1 MEVEQWL
8 HMANGDGEN
17 SYATNSRLQEKA
29 MLETR
34 PVLQGAVVELYRSLP
49 DKSTMVVADLGC
61 SSGPNTLLLVSEV
74 IGTISDHN
82 REEEQEQRPPAAAM
96 ELQFFLNDLPGNDF
110 NLVFRSLDRLQELT
124 ADRRPQYYV
133 AGMPGSFYTRLF
145 PCRSVHLFHSSY
157 SLMWRSKVPDELSR
171 GAYLNEESIY
181 IGKSTPPA
189 VIKLYQE
196 EYQKDLSLFLTLRF
210 NELVRGGHMVLTFL
224 GRKSKDMLL
233 HGEASSM
240 WDLLAQALLSLVLKG
255 LVEKEKLVSFNL
267 PFYAPSMDEVKAVV
281 EENNLFNVEHMSVFE
296 SSWDPQD
303 YDTNDDV
310 VLGCSSSGLNVAR
323 CIRAVAEPL
332 IKKHF
337 GEAILDDLFMVY
349 ASMIS
354 KHLKKAKAKYPIII
368 IYLKAKH

>member
-1 MEVEQWL
+1 
-8 HMANGDGEN
+8 
-17 SYATNSRLQEKA
+17 
-29 MLETR
+29 
-34 PVLQGAVVELYRSLP
+34 
-49 DKSTMVVADLGC
+49 
-61 SSGPNTLLLVSEV
+61 
-74 IGTISDHN
+74 
-82 REEEQEQRPPAAAM
+82 M

-124 ADRRPQYYV
+124 ADRRLQYYV

-196 EYQKDLSLFLTLRF
+196 EYHKDLSLFLTLRF

-303 YDTNDDV
+303 DDTNDDV

>member
-17 SYATNSRLQEKA
+17 SYATNSRLQERA
-29 MLETR
+29 MFETR

-49 DKSTMVVADLGC
+49 AKSTMVVADLGC

-74 IGTISDHN
+74 IGTISDHH
-82 REEEQEQRPPAAAM
+82 REAEQEQRPPAAAM

-110 NLVFRSLDRLQELT
+110 NLVFRSLDRLQKLT

-157 SLMWRSKVPDELSR
+157 SLMWRSKVPDELSG

-210 NELVRGGHMVLTFL
+210 NELVCGGHMVLTFL

-267 PFYAPSMDEVKAVV
+267 PFYAPSVDEVKTVV

-303 YDTNDDV
+303 DDTHDDV
-310 VLGCSSSGLNVAR
+310 VLGCTSSGLNVAR
-323 CIRAVAEPL
+323 CIRAVVEPL

>member
-34 PVLQGAVVELYRSLP
+34 LVLLGAVVELYRSLP

-110 NLVFRSLDRLQELT
+110 NLVFRSLGRLQELT

-133 AGMPGSFYTRLF
+133 ARMPGSFYTRLF

-157 SLMWRSKVPDELSR
+157 SFMWRSKVR
-171 GAYLNEESIY
+171 AY
-181 IGKSTPPA
+181 KP
-189 VIKLYQE
+189 
-196 EYQKDLSLFLTLRF
+196 
-210 NELVRGGHMVLTFL
+210 VRGIV
-224 GRKSKDMLL
+224 
-233 HGEASSM
+233 
-240 WDLLAQALLSLVLKG
+240 
-255 LVEKEKLVSFNL
+255 
-267 PFYAPSMDEVKAVV
+267 
-281 EENNLFNVEHMSVFE
+281 
-296 SSWDPQD
+296 
-303 YDTNDDV
+303 
-310 VLGCSSSGLNVAR
+310 
-323 CIRAVAEPL
+323 
-332 IKKHF
+332 
-337 GEAILDDLFMVY
+337 
-349 ASMIS
+349 
-354 KHLKKAKAKYPIII
+354 
-368 IYLKAKH
+368 

>member
-1 MEVEQWL
+1 M
-8 HMANGDGEN
+8 
-17 SYATNSRLQEKA
+17 
-29 MLETR
+29 
-34 PVLQGAVVELYRSLP
+34 
-49 DKSTMVVADLGC
+49 
-61 SSGPNTLLLVSEV
+61 
-74 IGTISDHN
+74 
-82 REEEQEQRPPAAAM
+82 
-96 ELQFFLNDLPGNDF
+96 
-110 NLVFRSLDRLQELT
+110 
-124 ADRRPQYYV
+124 
-133 AGMPGSFYTRLF
+133 
-145 PCRSVHLFHSSY
+145 
-157 SLMWRSKVPDELSR
+157 
-171 GAYLNEESIY
+171 
-181 IGKSTPPA
+181 
-189 VIKLYQE
+189 
-196 EYQKDLSLFLTLRF
+196 FLTLRF
-210 NELVRGGHMVLTFL
+210 NELVRGGHTVLTFL

-303 YDTNDDV
+303 DDTNDDV

-323 CIRAVAEPL
+323 CIRVVAEPL

>member
-1 MEVEQWL
+1 MEVEQLL

-49 DKSTMVVADLGC
+49 ARSTMVVADLGC
-61 SSGPNTLLLVSEV
+61 SSGPNTLLLVSLV

-82 REEEQEQRPPAAAM
+82 REAEQEQRPPAAAM

-110 NLVFRSLDRLQELT
+110 NLVFR
-124 ADRRPQYYV
+124 
-133 AGMPGSFYTRLF
+133 LF

-157 SLMWRSKVPDELSR
+157 SLMWRSKGSYQFSYRGLGSTCEKKVPDELSG

-189 VIKLYQE
+189 VIKLYKE

-210 NELVRGGHMVLTFL
+210 NELVCGGHMVLTFL

-267 PFYAPSMDEVKAVV
+267 PFYAPSVDEVKTVV

-303 YDTNDDV
+303 DDTNDDV
-310 VLGCSSSGLNVAR
+310 VLGCTSSGLNVAR
-323 CIRAVAEPL
+323 CIRAVVEPL
-332 IKKHF
+332 IRKHF

-349 ASMIS
+349 ASMVS

-368 IYLKAKH
+368 VYLKAKH